1 MHFATLAKF
10 IGLLLM
16 VFSLSQLP
24 PVVVDLIYREGQTLF
39 FLIAFVIT
47 LTLGLLLY
55 FPFKTDKHILRIRE
69 SIFLVVSFWLVLSLI
84 ATIPF
89 MLSPQTNLSFVDSLF
104 ESMSGLSTTGATIIT
119 GLDELPKAI
128 LYYRQQLQWF
138 GGMGIIVL
146 AVAILPIFGIS
157 NLGLFQAETSNL
169 STDRITPKLAQTAKS
184 LWLIYLFLTI
194 ICAIFYY
201 LAGMDAFDAISH
213 SFSTIAIGGF
223 STHDASIGYFNSPSV
238 EIVAIIFMLIA
249 GVNFS
254 LHFMALHKKSLKTY
268 FLDSEF
274 KTYIIILAVFII
286 TTILVLENM
295 YYDSTADDLRYGIFQ
310 VVSMATTTGFTSTD
324 FSAWP
329 LLLPFLL
336 ILASFVGA
344 CSGSTGGGIK
354 VVRILL
360 MIKLGMR
367 EIKKLIHPSA
377 QINIKLGGK
386 TLPAKILISVWGFF
400 ALYVMSFT
408 FIMVLLMFSGLDQV
422 SSFAA
427 TAATINNLG
436 PGLGEVAHNYQG
448 LNDFA
453 KGVLVFAMLLGRLEI
468 LTLLAIFHRAF
479 WRF

>member
-427 TAATINNLG
+427 TASTINNLG

>member
-249 GVNFS
+249 GINFS

-295 YYDSTADDLRYGIFQ
+295 YYDSTVDDLRYGIFQ

>member
-169 STDRITPKLAQTAKS
+169 STDRITPQTRPNCQKFMVN
-184 LWLIYLFLTI
+184 LF
-194 ICAIFYY
+194 IFNYY
-201 LAGMDAFDAISH
+201 LCD
-213 SFSTIAIGGF
+213 
-223 STHDASIGYFNSPSV
+223 
-238 EIVAIIFMLIA
+238 
-249 GVNFS
+249 
-254 LHFMALHKKSLKTY
+254 
-268 FLDSEF
+268 
-274 KTYIIILAVFII
+274 
-286 TTILVLENM
+286 
-295 YYDSTADDLRYGIFQ
+295 
-310 VVSMATTTGFTSTD
+310 
-324 FSAWP
+324 
-329 LLLPFLL
+329 FLL
-336 ILASFVGA
+336 S
-344 CSGSTGGGIK
+344 C
-354 VVRILL
+354 R
-360 MIKLGMR
+360 
-367 EIKKLIHPSA
+367 
-377 QINIKLGGK
+377 N
-386 TLPAKILISVWGFF
+386 
-400 ALYVMSFT
+400 
-408 FIMVLLMFSGLDQV
+408 
-422 SSFAA
+422 
-427 TAATINNLG
+427 
-436 PGLGEVAHNYQG
+436 
-448 LNDFA
+448 
-453 KGVLVFAMLLGRLEI
+453 GR
-468 LTLLAIFHRAF
+468 F
-479 WRF
+479 

>member
-238 EIVAIIFMLIA
+238 EIVAIVFMLIA

>member
-249 GVNFS
+249 GINFS

-427 TAATINNLG
+427 TASTINNLG